1 MDYTTEIIN
10 ISKMREGFFIGDR
23 IAGTNL
29 DVVIQFKITH
39 MINAAGSEI
48 INQFESIGI
57 KYLTLNWSE
66 NPKQNLFDSK
76 DEISNRIVQ
85 FIDDS
90 LKNGEGLL
98 AHSVKGQNRVCIV
111 VIIYLMKKYNWSLR
125 KCIEF
130 IQSKKQDVDIPK
142 FFLEQLYNFGIRLDK
157 NFKGKKKE
165 NWIDDDN
172 YVDLEERL
180 MRNTYV
186 NGLPSD
192 KNVKSDFRNKKKK
205 KVGWADNNPF
215 GKNDYLFT
223 CNLKKDLFLMKDV
236 KTITNHLRMKP
247 GKSCV
252 KNKSKS
258 VPSGRDYNN
267 NINIYNNNNYNNDI
281 VGNGNLRNTSNNNSN
296 RIYNI
301 QQVKEEDIMKEEY
314 NNNVNQFTFGLD
326 SNILE
331 QIGNLNSLTLPQN
344 NNNINNDINEQNN
357 NVIMSRSLQPNPTF
371 NNSIKEQKIVKQ
383 NQQFINNPVNNRN
396 IQNNNQIKQP
406 KRINNFVKDNNNKQ
420 NYNFQPQK
428 RSNTYDKN
436 SNSNLNLKNFINT
449 PEQNINDYDSNNI
462 RNYSLVKEQENFPN
476 NNNNN
481 KVIFTHN
488 YEQIVTNNIN
498 NYFIQNP
505 DVINN
510 NENNINKRNQ
520 IPENNIKIYNK
531 DFNDPSISTNI
542 SSSTIKRQLN
552 NYINNSTSSSQKI
565 NNNNYNQ
572 LRNSNSS
579 TNSAKNNYQGK
590 KPINYNNYFFNENF
604 SENQSINKFKV
615 IDYSPDSDPSNVMM
629 RNLMNQ
635 PTKNIYN
642 NNNNNNN
649 NNINNNNNN
658 NNQNRN
664 QFLLGGINNYN
675 PKKNNKNNNQ
685 NFLNK
690 KSPNNNFNNNKPLN
704 NYNPSL
710 LRKAKTPLFTRQNN
724 NSNRPVK
731 IQKELI
737 KKPTTPD
744 QINRNIIR
752 PGNMKINYNHYTSN
766 TNNNYISI
774 NRANSKNKNEPIKR
788 PSTAPQKEKNNNNN
802 INRNNIKGKN
812 NIMGQTMKR
821 APSPMIQSHNHLNNN
836 NMNKTQKFYR
846 PGYRAPSPMIKSSNP
861 MNLDRFKNK

>member
-66 NPKQNLFDSK
+66 NPKQALFDSK
-76 DEISNRIVQ
+76 DEIANRIVS
-85 FIDDS
+85 FIDES
-90 LKNGEGLL
+90 LKNGEGIL
-98 AHSVKGQNRVCIV
+98 AHSVRGQDRVCIV
-111 VIIYLMKKYNWSLR
+111 VIIYLMRKYNWSLR
-125 KCIEF
+125 KCIDFLE
-130 IQSKKQDVDIPK
+130 SKKQDVDIPK
-142 FFLEQLYNFGIRLDK
+142 FFLEQLYNFGVRLEK
-157 NFKGKKKE
+157 YNLGKKKD
-165 NWIDDDN
+165 NWNDDDN
-172 YVDLEERL
+172 YVDSDEKL

-186 NGLPSD
+186 NGLPSN
-192 KNVKSDFRNKKKK
+192 KNVPSESGKKKKK
-205 KVGWADNNPF
+205 KVGWADNNPY
-215 GKNDYLFT
+215 GKNDYLFS
-223 CNLKKDLFLMKDV
+223 CNLQKDLFLMKDIKIV
-236 KTITNHLRMKP
+236 NNHLRMRP
-247 GKSCV
+247 SKSCI

-258 VPSGRDYNN
+258 VPPEREYITLKDNINNKNN
-267 NINIYNNNNYNNDI
+267 NVNIGQDDKNNNK
-281 VGNGNLRNTSNNNSN
+281 
-296 RIYNI
+296 IYNI
-301 QQVKEEDIMKEEY
+301 QPIKQNEIFRDEM
-314 NNNVNQFTFGLD
+314 NNNVNQISFGLD

-331 QIGNLNSLTLPQN
+331 QISNINNNFNNLTIPKN
-344 NNNINNDINEQNN
+344 NNNPKNN
-357 NVIMSRSLQPNPTF
+357 NIM
-371 NNSIKEQKIVKQ
+371 NNSIKPNPVFSNTVKPQKPVKQ
-383 NQQFINNPVNNRN
+383 NQQYITNPVYNSSLNPSINNK
-396 IQNNNQIKQP
+396 IQNKPQNQNVNQNQR
-406 KRINNFVKDNNNKQ
+406 RINNFDNNNLE
-420 NYNFQPQK
+420 NQK
-428 RSNTYDKN
+428 RANSQNQSPNIKN
-436 SNSNLNLKNFINT
+436 YINI
-449 PEQNINDYDSNNI
+449 PGQINNMNNNV
-462 RNYSLVKEQENFPN
+462 RNYSVVKEQNNFLNDN
-476 NNNNN
+476 NNNNTNNN
-481 KVIFTHN
+481 KVIFTQN

-505 DVINN
+505 EMINNQNNNKRIPMQDNFRLYNNN
-510 NENNINKRNQ
+510 NE
-520 IPENNIKIYNK
+520 
-531 DFNDPSISTNI
+531 PSLSQEV
-542 SSSTIKRQLN
+542 STIKKQLN
-552 NYINNSTSSSQKI
+552 NYINNPISTSQKI
-565 NNNNYNQ
+565 PNNQLRVNNANNNNI
-572 LRNSNSS
+572 
-579 TNSAKNNYQGK
+579 KNNYQGK